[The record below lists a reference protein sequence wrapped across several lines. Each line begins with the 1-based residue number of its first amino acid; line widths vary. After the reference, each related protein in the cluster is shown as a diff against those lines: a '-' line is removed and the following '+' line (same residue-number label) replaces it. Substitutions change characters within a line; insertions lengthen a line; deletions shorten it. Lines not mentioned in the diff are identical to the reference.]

1 MTNEINN
8 STSVQ
13 GPEFDDMVARLD
25 RLGAFERG
33 STDAEFESRIVASV
47 ENAIHAPAGR
57 ISSTSRSWMRDPFIF
72 AAAASV
78 VLVAGISFML
88 WSSGRGAPMPEPG
101 VVIAASDPASEVEE
115 WVTTVA
121 WLNEDLADFSDLKQ
135 AAAGLRALDDEG
147 WELTPAVLLET
158 EESN

>member
-1 MTNEINN
+1 
-8 STSVQ
+8 
-13 GPEFDDMVARLD
+13 
-25 RLGAFERG
+25 
-33 STDAEFESRIVASV
+33 
-47 ENAIHAPAGR
+47 
-57 ISSTSRSWMRDPFIF
+57 
-72 AAAASV
+72 
-78 VLVAGISFML
+78 
-88 WSSGRGAPMPEPG
+88 MPEPG